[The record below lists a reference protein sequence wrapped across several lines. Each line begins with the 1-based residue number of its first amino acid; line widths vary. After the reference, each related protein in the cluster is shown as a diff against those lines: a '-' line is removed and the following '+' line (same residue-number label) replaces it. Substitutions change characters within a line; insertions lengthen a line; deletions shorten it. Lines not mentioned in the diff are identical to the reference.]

1 MRPAAEAAF
10 PGDAGR
16 IIYAAGSSIRSVQ
29 FNGAD
34 LRQQGQ
40 GADPAYSPDGR
51 QIVFAWFVG
60 DDYEI
65 FVKGSDGSSVRQ
77 LTDNNVN
84 DVTPTFSPDGERIV
98 FRTEQGGAAGLFIMD
113 AAGSNRRRLTTGD
126 DRNPEFF
133 PDGET
138 IIFER
143 RIGGDIDI
151 MKVGVDGGAVQGVV
165 TGANDDADPTVSPE
179 GTKIAFER
187 RSGAGADIR
196 VANANGGAQ
205 STVGTGNN
213 NFAPGFS
220 PHAGGVQIVFRRSV
234 GSSHEIWRMNSD
246 GSAEFLVDQAAG
258 PQSAPNWGPEPPPR
272 VVFDITPPPVT
283 SQTTATF
290 ALSAPTSLLNGRADG
305 FRCRL
310 DGAPFQNCASLQ
322 IFTGLADGQHRFDAL
337 GFNDTGEGEVRSF
350 SWRVDTQPPDTEIT
364 SRPAN
369 RTRQARPTFRFS
381 SSEEGSSFE
390 CAFDEADFAPC
401 SAAASHRPAVSLADG
416 KHTFRVRAVDQAGN
430 ADPTPVSATF
440 TVDTK
445 APNVTLTKKPKGK
458 LQANGSRARA
468 RFAFR
473 ASERPVRFECALAGK
488 GVPKRQRR
496 FRRCSSPLTL
506 KLKPGKYTFKVRA
519 RDAAGNLD
527 RSPARHRLRVVR

>member
-1 MRPAAEAAF
+1 VRPAAEAAF

-165 TGANDDADPTVSPE
+165 TGANDDADPTVSPD

-258 PQSAPNWGPEPPPR
+258 PQSAPNWGPSR
-272 VVFDITPPPVT
+272 
-283 SQTTATF
+283 
-290 ALSAPTSLLNGRADG
+290 
-305 FRCRL
+305 
-310 DGAPFQNCASLQ
+310 
-322 IFTGLADGQHRFDAL
+322 
-337 GFNDTGEGEVRSF
+337 
-350 SWRVDTQPPDTEIT
+350 
-364 SRPAN
+364 RPA
-369 RTRQARPTFRFS
+369 S
-381 SSEEGSSFE
+381 
-390 CAFDEADFAPC
+390 C
-401 SAAASHRPAVSLADG
+401 STSP
-416 KHTFRVRAVDQAGN
+416 
-430 ADPTPVSATF
+430 
-440 TVDTK
+440 
-445 APNVTLTKKPKGK
+445 
-458 LQANGSRARA
+458 
-468 RFAFR
+468 
-473 ASERPVRFECALAGK
+473 
-488 GVPKRQRR
+488 RR
-496 FRRCSSPLTL
+496 R
-506 KLKPGKYTFKVRA
+506 
-519 RDAAGNLD
+519 
-527 RSPARHRLRVVR
+527 